1 MTAGTGCVFVE
12 VTDNA
17 ESTAAARPPLANIE
31 AWVVAGLDATV
42 AVSGDAEVAVMLADA
57 ETIRQMNREYRGKDR
72 PTNVLS
78 FPAGDIAG
86 LPGDA
91 PAPLGDIV
99 LCPDVIAREAAEQG
113 KAPDDHWAHLCVHG
127 ALHLAGYDHVEDD
140 EARAMEALEV
150 RILAGLG
157 IADPYAA

>member
-1 MTAGTGCVFVE
+1 MTAGAGRVFVE
-12 VTDNA
+12 VTDDA
-17 ESTAAARPPLANIE
+17 ESAAAARPPLANIE
-31 AWVVAGLDATV
+31 AWVVAALDATGV
-42 AVSGDAEVAVMLADA
+42 VSGDAEVAVLLADDEA
-57 ETIRQMNREYRGKDR
+57 IRQMNREYRGKDR